1 MQLQEP
7 GEGTENTPPK
17 KPTYLST
24 PLINILCINIIKLLD
39 KIVIRYNSKKK
50 SKEVIRS

>member
-39 KIVIRYNSKKK
+39 KIVITVGTIVKKQVK
-50 SKEVIRS
+50 K